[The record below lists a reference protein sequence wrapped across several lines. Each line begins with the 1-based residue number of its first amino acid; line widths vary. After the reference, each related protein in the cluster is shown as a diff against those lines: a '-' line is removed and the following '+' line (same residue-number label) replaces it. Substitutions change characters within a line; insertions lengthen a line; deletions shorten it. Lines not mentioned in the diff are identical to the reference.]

1 MFGKASFASWLATLL
16 LIAPVLV
23 LSQATDQRR
32 MLTINGQS
40 TQVPVIQMNGLSYVG
55 LEGLA
60 EALHGSIS
68 YSGNVVALSLPVVS
82 ASGTVSATAPVAPP
96 PLAPHGVAAG
106 FSREFLDAGYE
117 EMSTLRSWYGVLQTA
132 IQNRISLSVAL
143 LAPYRAHAV
152 TSLQL
157 ALAAV
162 TTPSDRRAYQ
172 LLSNEFQNMAKLSD
186 KYMNMYNIPPD
197 ALEKDD
203 LNRRILACAHSLRSI
218 AVSGQFVEE
227 APCS

>member
-1 MFGKASFASWLATLL
+1 MFGKAFFASWLATLL
-16 LIAPVLV
+16 LTPVVV

-55 LEGLA
+55 LQGLA
-60 EALHGSIS
+60 DALHGSIS

-82 ASGTVSATAPVAPP
+82 ASGTPSATAPVAPP

-143 LAPYRAHAV
+143 LAPYRAEAT
-152 TSLQL
+152 TSLRL
-157 ALAAV
+157 ALVAA

-186 KYMNMYNIPPD
+186 KYMNMSNISTD

-203 LNRRILACAHSLRSI
+203 LNQRILACAHSLRSI